1 MRNGPPG
8 WRRHQFATRID
19 GFVGND
25 PCRPPRAVAELIA
38 RNMPQHGEGNSVA
51 DVLARMIARHERM
64 KRRRYE

>member
-1 MRNGPPG
+1 
-8 WRRHQFATRID
+8 
-19 GFVGND
+19 
-25 PCRPPRAVAELIA
+25 LIA